1 MLCITCLLS
10 GQDKFFGKTFRRNSI
25 FLLQTSTVRDE
36 VFEATEK
43 DFWVGMYIIVIVIIT
58 ELMPERQACK
68 SFFFFFSHLIYAN
81 CTCIN

>member
-1 MLCITCLLS
+1 M
-10 GQDKFFGKTFRRNSI
+10 GKISFLGKRLEEI
-25 FLLQTSTVRDE
+25 QFFLLQTSTVRDE

-43 DFWVGMYIIVIVIIT
+43 DFWAGMYIIVIVIIT

>member
-1 MLCITCLLS
+1 M
-10 GQDKFFGKTFRRNSI
+10 GKISFLGKRLEEI
-25 FLLQTSTVRDE
+25 QFFLLQTSTVRDE

-68 SFFFFFSHLIYAN
+68 SFFFFFH
-81 CTCIN
+81 T

>member
-1 MLCITCLLS
+1 M
-10 GQDKFFGKTFRRNSI
+10 GKISFLGKRLEEI
-25 FLLQTSTVRDE
+25 QFFLLQTSTVRDE

-43 DFWVGMYIIVIVIIT
+43 DFWAGMYIIVIVIIT

-81 CTCIN
+81 CTCRN